1 MEDIIVDYVLLKITS
16 VNLKTEHKLS
26 KMKYTEILKKKKI
39 RASGTWGTKPSNLR
53 HIIRIT
59 ILGRSTGVKRKNI
72 EESCACMLSHFSHVP
87 LFVTLWTIA
96 HQVPL
101 SMGFSR
107 QEHQSGLPH
116 PSPGYLSHLG
126 TELES
131 LNLPH

>member
-26 KMKYTEILKKKKI
+26 KMKNTEILKKKK
-39 RASGTWGTKPSNLR
+39 SESQEPGGTKPSNLR

-59 ILGRSTGVKRKNI
+59 IPGRSTGVKRKNI
-72 EESCACMLSHFSHVP
+72 EESCACMLSHFSHVR
-87 LFVTLWTIA
+87 LFETLWTVA

-101 SMGFSR
+101 SMGLSR

-116 PSPGYLSHLG
+116 PSPGDLSHLG